1 MEAVPRMPMVS
12 FELKTSP
19 EQTNFGTLKQYIAE
33 YYQEDPASYTKEC
46 YQLEQLRGNAVRP
59 TRDVEGTA
67 TIRRYYC
74 QLHSIQNRF
83 LLGGLSE
90 SQQMLTFHWKDLY
103 SGATLS
109 KTNLKYEMAVVLH
122 NFAALHTQLGAAESR
137 SDPESMKKA
146 CTHFQC
152 AAWAFGYVKDNYALL
167 LQGDLS
173 TELLIYMQALCL
185 AQAQE
190 CIMEKSLCDNRKS
203 GIIAKVTAQ
212 IISYYNS
219 ALAALLTQSGDD
231 GRIQDLVGSKQF
243 KEWRRYVRFKISYLS
258 CILLLYQG
266 QQSEEQQKMGERVA
280 LYQASFDKLEEA
292 RKESKGLAH
301 IEQVN
306 DALQFTM
313 DVVEAKRKS
322 AKNENEFIYHEEVPE
337 LSAISAVQGAN
348 LVNGIAFN
356 VTDSEA
362 MGEDIFHR
370 LVPMKAHESSS
381 LYSEEKASLLRTIGT
396 KVEDKDTELETFMS
410 SLNLDAI
417 GQNPTATN
425 DTRLPQGLVD
435 RCAELQAKPNAIPD
449 LVQSMSTLA
458 DTCSDVELTLKEI
471 KNLLRQDEKQEE
483 HYQAKIGQRSNGGAH
498 IVELGRELAKY
509 QEAHNKAGESND
521 TLRKAM
527 GLHVHNLKIL
537 SQPLPDIKAQIPVS
551 NEQFDEPTFKELHAI
566 LSKVNEMKGQRSK
579 LYQELRHNITED
591 DITSQLIALES
602 GSNQKAKMDE
612 LFRKEL
618 SKHDQLVGVLE
629 QNMKA
634 QANILK
640 ALTDVYARC
649 APALKSFTDAKSRR
663 DQFFS
668 SLQASFDVYEDLLS
682 KSAKGLEFYRKLQSN
697 VQKLYSRVKA
707 ACDVQEEE
715 RNQKLKSSNMSKRAS
730 ESPSINTLGM
740 DVSGNPTASFASGT
754 GGSSTGRGS
763 GGPKLKDYLKAGTI
777 SLGSIKAAGVD
788 KGMTNHLPSVRPTP
802 VGSESTAPMGGGGG
816 SGVGQTGGYYQDS
829 YGSYSNYHQQQ
840 QHQLQYGG
848 TNLTNVAPG
857 YDYSQYTPQTP
868 QQTQQHQPQSQPQP
882 TSTGYT
888 NPMYQT
894 NNNNTNNSYYY
905 NQSPQQQPQQQIQ
918 QHNPTNNIGG
928 YDYGQYGQTA
938 APTQQA
944 SPAPST
950 ASSSTDAGQTQ
961 AAWSQLNQQF
971 GIMNLQQN
979 TGEYYMPASASSSI
993 GNYTV
998 ASVSDSSIQSYPS
1011 VQGQIPGYQAATG
1024 SQQQQQQYPV
1034 SSVTGTYS
1042 QYPASSSESMG
1053 SVSSVQDMSAYG
1065 NYPQT
1070 QPQHQQQPSQQQQQ
1084 PPPTQQQQQQ
1094 APPTQ
1099 HYQQGPYQT
1108 EQTASYGSHPGYS
1121 YNSSTG
1127 AYDYASGFQYDSSGA
1142 GAVSYQ
1148 NQYVANPQVGNT
1160 SQSTYSASNQTSTSV
1175 DSTASQQYQLS
1186 TGSYQP
1192 AGAGYPSVSG
1202 TTPTAVSYAQEQ
1214 QPNTSYYANHAGAPV
1229 NTSTP
1234 GYYHQSSTYSTIQ
1247 SNQYLHQS
1255 QGEQTI
1261 QPQATPNGNSDQAAH
1276 VAHYSHHTNS
1286 YVDSTGSQQQQPQYS
1301 HQTPATA
1308 STTTTASSQQH
1319 QSVVSPQVHV
1329 PQATTVPQSKNVDL
1343 LSGIDFSPAIVPPIS
1358 VPILQP
1364 QPSTSSIAGS
1374 LVDGTETNHSV
1385 ILTPTKANSESLV
1398 EKAKEQ
1404 VMSATPSAATIGDRK
1419 PSLDNLS
1426 LCSDM
1431 SSSFDWESASVCG
1444 ATATVSG
1451 MVTNTLPSNSSLDN
1465 VFLRPAKPDPFD
1477 DAATV
1482 KWFHK
1487 EVERL
1492 EKFVETINI
1501 KTLNGT
1507 TPLDSKWKELQ
1518 DLLVKEESKRQVNV
1532 ARLFPEKNR
1541 SIDCVPYDHARVQLS
1556 TDTDNYINAV
1566 YVKFKKDQKLDL
1578 GFGCPHFILAQT
1590 PLPNTVNDFWN
1601 MAWSQKSNV
1610 IICLH
1615 TANELLDPFWPTETG
1630 KELSYGDVSVMLE
1643 KQFDLTHCT
1652 ERTLRISM
1660 LGSDY
1665 SQSVA
1670 LLQPKLWPKNSP
1682 EQVLGVAQNLIDAY
1696 RQYNH
1701 EQKQQQ
1707 LRPLVLNCLNGTD
1720 RSSLITV
1727 AITTILATQ
1736 TRKPLLINV
1745 IDIWYRI
1752 CCQRKGALRDPN
1764 YIQLSYQIVL
1774 NNGHSILNKRGILT
1788 SYQMKSAQ
1796 AASNAVQE
1804 EANNDPFKD
1813 LDPLWKL
1820 K

>member
-19 EQTNFGTLKQYIAE
+19 EQTNFSVLKQYIAE
-33 YYQEDPASYTKEC
+33 YYQEDPASYSKEC

-83 LLGGLSE
+83 LLGTVSE
-90 SQQMLTFHWKDLY
+90 GQQMLSFHWKDLY
-103 SGATLS
+103 SGCVLMRW
-109 KTNLKYEMAVVLH
+109 NIKYEMAVVLH
-122 NFAALHTQLGAAESR
+122 NFAGLHTQLGAAESR

-152 AAWAFGYVKDNYALL
+152 AAWAYGYVKDNYALL

-173 TELLIYMQALCL
+173 TELLIFMETLCL

-212 IISYYNS
+212 IVSYYNS
-219 ALAALLTQSGDD
+219 ALAALLTQNGDD
-231 GRIQDLVGSKQF
+231 GRIQDIVGSKQF

-292 RKESKGLAH
+292 RKESKGLAQ

-306 DALQFTM
+306 EALQFTM

-322 AKNENEFIYHEEVPE
+322 AKNENEFIYHEEVPD
-337 LSAISAVQGAN
+337 LSAITAVQGAN

-356 VTDSEA
+356 VIDPDA

-381 LYSEEKASLLRTIGT
+381 MYSEEKANLLRTIGS
-396 KVEDKDTELETFMS
+396 KLDDKEAELQTFID

-417 GQNPTATN
+417 EAPKAV
-425 DTRLPQGLVD
+425 DDKRLPQGLVD
-435 RCAELQAKPNAIPD
+435 RCAELQAKPNAISD

-471 KNLLRQDEKQEE
+471 KNLLRQDEIREE
-483 HYQAKIGQRSNGGAH
+483 QYQAKIGQRSNGGAH
-498 IVELGRELAKY
+498 MVELGRELAKY

-537 SQPLPDIKAQIPVS
+537 SQPLPDIKAQIPVCS
-551 NEQFDEPTFKELHAI
+551 EKIDDGVFQELNTI
-566 LSKVNEMKGQRSK
+566 VQKVKEMKMQRIK
-579 LYQELRHNITED
+579 LYQDLRHNVTED
-591 DITSQLIALES
+591 DITSQLIALEGN
-602 GSNQKAKMDE
+602 GSEQKQKMDD

-618 SKHDQLVGVLE
+618 SKHDQLVGLLE

-634 QANILK
+634 QGNILK
-640 ALTDVYARC
+640 ALTEVYAKC
-649 APALKSFTDAKSRR
+649 APTLKSLSDVKTKR

-668 SLQASFDVYEDLLS
+668 SLSASFDVYEDLLS

-697 VQKLYSRVKA
+697 IQKLYSRVKA

-715 RNQKLKSSNMSKRAS
+715 RNQKLKSSNVLKRS
-730 ESPSINTLGM
+730 SIDT
-740 DVSGNPTASFASGT
+740 TAVGT
-754 GGSSTGRGS
+754 ITNAGGGVTATGSSGGS

-777 SLGSIKAAGVD
+777 TLGSIKAAGVD
-788 KGMTNHLPSVRPTP
+788 KNPANHLPSVRPAP
-802 VGSESTAPMGGGGG
+802 VGSESTAPIVGG
-816 SGVGQTGGYYQDS
+816 SGGVGMGANGAYYQDS
-829 YGSYSNYHQQQ
+829 YTNYHQQYHHHQ
-840 QHQLQYGG
+840 QQQQQQQQQMQYGG
-848 TNLTNVAPG
+848 GSNMNA
-857 YDYSQYTPQTP
+857 
-868 QQTQQHQPQSQPQP
+868 
-882 TSTGYT
+882 TSTGYDYNQYST
-888 NPMYQT
+888 TPQQSQSQPAVSPAPSAATGYVNPMYQNTGAT
-894 NNNNTNNSYYY
+894 NYYY
-905 NQSPQQQPQQQIQ
+905 NQNQIPAS
-918 QHNPTNNIGG
+918 NPAATG
-928 YDYGQYGQTA
+928 YDYGQQYGQ
-938 APTQQA
+938 QQIPPQQP

-950 ASSSTDAGQTQ
+950 SSSSTDVSQQQ
-961 AAWSQLNQQF
+961 ASWTQLNQQF
-971 GIMNLQQN
+971 STMNLQQPVADVN
-979 TGEYYMPASASSSI
+979 YGNQQAGPSTNASYSQSSGYQNSA
-993 GNYTV
+993 GMVQQHQYPTV
-998 ASVSDSSIQSYPS
+998 SQTAHSYPS
-1011 VQGQIPGYQAATG
+1011 P
-1024 SQQQQQQYPV
+1024 YP
-1034 SSVTGTYS
+1034 T
-1042 QYPASSSESMG
+1042 SSSESMS
-1053 SVSSVQDMSAYG
+1053 SVSSTQDVAAYG
-1065 NYPQT
+1065 NYSQ
-1070 QPQHQQQPSQQQQQ
+1070 QYQQPGAQMQQGYSSSSQYY
-1084 PPPTQQQQQQ
+1084 QQ
-1094 APPTQ
+1094 A
-1099 HYQQGPYQT
+1099 PYQT

-1121 YNSSTG
+1121 YNPQTG
-1127 AYDYASGFQYDSSGA
+1127 AYDYTSGFQYDSSNSTG
-1142 GAVSYQ
+1142 GSFQ
-1148 NQYVANPQVGNT
+1148 NQYVMNPQLGGNAT
-1160 SQSTYSASNQTSTSV
+1160 TYTASGQTASPSV
-1175 DSTASQQYQLS
+1175 DSSASQPYQIS
-1186 TGSYQP
+1186 TGSAAASSYPQGQP
-1192 AGAGYPSVSG
+1192 A
-1202 TTPTAVSYAQEQ
+1202 
-1214 QPNTSYYANHAGAPV
+1214 NTSYYAPNASA
-1229 NTSTP
+1229 ST
-1234 GYYHQSSTYSTIQ
+1234 GYYHQTSTYSTVQ
-1247 SNQYLHQS
+1247 SNQYVAS
-1255 QGEQTI
+1255 QTTDPATVT
-1261 QPQATPNGNSDQAAH
+1261 PQNPLPTSTPSNNPNDPASI
-1276 VAHYSHHTNS
+1276 AHYSHHTNS
-1286 YVDSTGSQQQQPQYS
+1286 YVDSTGSQS
-1301 HQTPATA
+1301 A
-1308 STTTTASSQQH
+1308 TTTASASTTPQQ
-1319 QSVVSPQVHV
+1319 QSVVSPQ
-1329 PQATTVPQSKNVDL
+1329 TTTQSKNIDL
-1343 LSGIDFSPAIVPPIS
+1343 LSGIDFSPAVVPPIS

-1364 QPSTSSIAGS
+1364 QSSTVGSIVAGTVEGS
-1374 LVDGTETNHSV
+1374 EVGSV
-1385 ILTPTKANSESLV
+1385 ILTPTKATVVPPV
-1398 EKAKEQ
+1398 EKVTNVPEPVLNAP
-1404 VMSATPSAATIGDRK
+1404 VTPASVTIGERK

-1426 LCSDM
+1426 LCSDL

-1451 MVTNTLPSNSSLDN
+1451 AAANPADN
-1465 VFLRPAKPDPFD
+1465 VFLRPAKPDPFE
-1477 DAATV
+1477 DAATL

-1492 EKFVETINI
+1492 EKFVETSGV

-1518 DLLVKEESKRQVNV
+1518 DLLVKEESKRQVSV

-1566 YVKFKKDQKLDL
+1566 YIKFQKDTKLDL

-1601 MAWSQKSNV
+1601 MIWSQKSNV
-1610 IICLH
+1610 IVCLH
-1615 TANELLDPFWPTETG
+1615 TANELLDPFWPTELG
-1630 KELSYGDVSVMLE
+1630 QELSYGDVSVNLM
-1643 KQFDLTHCT
+1643 KHFDLTHCT

-1665 SQSVA
+1665 SLTVA
-1670 LLQPKLWPKNSP
+1670 LLQPKLWSKNSP
-1682 EQVLGVAQNLIDAY
+1682 EQILGVAQNLIDSY

-1701 EQKQQQ
+1701 EQKLPQ

-1720 RSSLITV
+1720 RSSLVTV
-1727 AITTILATQ
+1727 AIVTVLATQ

-1764 YIQLSYQIVL
+1764 LIQLSYQIVL
-1774 NNGHSILNKRGILT
+1774 NNGHGILNKRGILT

-1796 AASNAVQE
+1796 VASSTVKE

>member
-19 EQTNFGTLKQYIAE
+19 EQTNFSSLKQYIAE
-33 YYQEDPASYTKEC
+33 YYQEDPASYSKEC

-59 TRDVEGTA
+59 TRDVDGTA
-67 TIRRYYC
+67 TVRRYYC

-83 LLGGLSE
+83 LLGAVSE
-90 SQQMLTFHWKDLY
+90 GQQLLTFHWKDLY
-103 SGATLS
+103 SGATLT
-109 KTNLKYEMAVVLH
+109 KWNLKYEMAAVLH
-122 NFAALHTQLGAAESR
+122 NFAALHTQLGAAEGR
-137 SDPESMKKA
+137 ADPESMKKA

-152 AAWAFGYVKDNYALL
+152 AAWAYGYVKDNYPLL

-173 TELLIYMQALCL
+173 TELLIFMQALCL

-212 IISYYNS
+212 IVSYYNS

-231 GRIQDLVGSKQF
+231 GRVQDIVGSKQF

-292 RKESKGLAH
+292 RKESKGLAN

-313 DVVEAKRKS
+313 DVVEAKRKA
-322 AKNENEFIYHEEVPE
+322 AKNENEFIYHEEVPD
-337 LSAISAVQGAN
+337 LSAITAVQGAN

-356 VTDSEA
+356 VTDPEA

-381 LYSEEKASLLRTIGT
+381 MYSEEKATLLRTIGT
-396 KVEDKDTELETFMS
+396 KLDDKEVELQTFID

-417 GQNPTATN
+417 EAPRTA
-425 DTRLPQGLVD
+425 DDKRLPQGLVD
-435 RCAELQAKPNAIPD
+435 RCAELQAKPNAISD

-471 KNLLRQDEKQEE
+471 KNLLRQDEIREE
-483 HYQAKIGQRSNGGAH
+483 QYQAKIGQRSNGGAH
-498 IVELGRELAKY
+498 MVELGRELAKY

-537 SQPLPDIKAQIPVS
+537 SQPLPDIKAQIPVCT
-551 NEQFDEPTFKELHAI
+551 EQFDEAVFQELNTI
-566 LSKVNEMKGQRSK
+566 VQKVKEMKVQRIK
-579 LYQELRHNITED
+579 LYQELRQNITDD
-591 DITSQLIALES
+591 DITSQLIALEGG
-602 GSNQKAKMDE
+602 GSEQKQKMEE

-618 SKHDQLVGVLE
+618 GKHDQLVGFLE

-634 QANILK
+634 QGNILK
-640 ALTDVYARC
+640 ALTEVYAKC
-649 APALKSFTDAKSRR
+649 APALKSLSDVKTKR

-668 SLQASFDVYEDLLS
+668 SLSASFDVYEDLLS

-715 RNQKLKSSNMSKRAS
+715 RNQKLKSSNVLKRS
-730 ESPSINTLGM
+730 SI
-740 DVSGNPTASFASGT
+740 DSGAVGT
-754 GGSSTGRGS
+754 IGGGAGGISSTGSGGGS

-788 KGMTNHLPSVRPTP
+788 KKPATHLPSVRPAP
-802 VGSESTAPMGGGGG
+802 VGSESNAPVVGIAGGGNSNMSVAG
-816 SGVGQTGGYYQDS
+816 TGYE
-829 YGSYSNYHQQQ
+829 
-840 QHQLQYGG
+840 
-848 TNLTNVAPG
+848 
-857 YDYSQYTPQTP
+857 YSQYATLN
-868 QQTQQHQPQSQPQP
+868 QSQPQP
-882 TSTGYT
+882 SATGSTVATGYV
-888 NPMYQT
+888 NPMYQNQTST
-894 NNNNTNNSYYY
+894 NYYY
-905 NQSPQQQPQQQIQ
+905 NNNQAQVPQSS
-918 QHNPTNNIGG
+918 NTTG
-928 YDYGQYGQTA
+928 YDYGQYGQ
-938 APTQQA
+938 QQMPPPA
-944 SPAPST
+944 QQPSPAPS
-950 ASSSTDAGQTQ
+950 ASSASSDVAQQQ
-961 AAWSQLNQQF
+961 ASWGQLNQQF
-971 GIMNLQQN
+971 SAMNLQQPTADGSYAN
-979 TGEYYMPASASSSI
+979 QTAGTSS
-993 GNYTV
+993 N
-998 ASVSDSSIQSYPS
+998 
-1011 VQGQIPGYQAATG
+1011 PGYSQVAAYQSSVG
-1024 SQQQQQQYPV
+1024 VNQQQQQQQQQQQYPTV
-1034 SSVTGTYS
+1034 S
-1042 QYPASSSESMG
+1042 QPNAYPTPYPTSSNESMT
-1053 SVSSVQDMSAYG
+1053 SVSSSQDAAVTAAYG
-1065 NYPQT
+1065 NYGQT
-1070 QPQHQQQPSQQQQQ
+1070 VP
-1084 PPPTQQQQQQ
+1084 QQQ
-1094 APPTQ
+1094 A
-1099 HYQQGPYQT
+1099 YQQPAPQQTYGAGSSTTPYYQQAPYQT

-1121 YNSSTG
+1121 YNPQTG
-1127 AYDYASGFQYDSSGA
+1127 AYDYTSGFQCDSNNATA
-1142 GAVSYQ
+1142 GSYA
-1148 NQYVANPQVGNT
+1148 NQYVSNPQLGSSSMAT
-1160 SQSTYSASNQTSTSV
+1160 TYSASGQTAAPASV
-1175 DSTASQQYQLS
+1175 DSSASQPYQLS
-1186 TGSYQP
+1186 TGGTPAPSAYPQGQP
-1192 AGAGYPSVSG
+1192 ANATS
-1202 TTPTAVSYAQEQ
+1202 
-1214 QPNTSYYANHAGAPV
+1214 SYYNTTSGAA
-1229 NTSTP
+1229 TSA
-1234 GYYHQSSTYSTIQ
+1234 GYYHQTSTYSTVQ
-1247 SNQYLHQS
+1247 SNQYLASQPDPVTVVQQS
-1255 QGEQTI
+1255 
-1261 QPQATPNGNSDQAAH
+1261 PLPPAAHSTPNDPTAN

-1286 YVDSTGSQQQQPQYS
+1286 YVDSTGSQN
-1301 HQTPATA
+1301 T
-1308 STTTTASSQQH
+1308 TTTTASSSSSSTTQQ
-1319 QSVVSPQVHV
+1319 QSVVSPQ
-1329 PQATTVPQSKNVDL
+1329 TTQSKNIDL
-1343 LSGIDFSPAIVPPIS
+1343 LSGIDFSPALVPPIAA
-1358 VPILQP
+1358 PILQP
-1364 QPSTSSIAGS
+1364 QPTAGS
-1374 LVDGTETNHSV
+1374 IVGSTAVDGSEAAASV
-1385 ILTPTKANSESLV
+1385 ILTPTKATVVEKLVV
-1398 EKAKEQ
+1398 EKAVVPDPTQ
-1404 VMSATPSAATIGDRK
+1404 TVPTAVPTACPSVIGERK

-1426 LCSDM
+1426 LCSDL

-1444 ATATVSG
+1444 ATASVSG
-1451 MVTNTLPSNSSLDN
+1451 AAANPADN
-1465 VFLRPAKPDPFD
+1465 VFLRPTKPDPFED
-1477 DAATV
+1477 GATL

-1492 EKFVETINI
+1492 EKFVETSGV

-1518 DLLVKEESKRQVNV
+1518 DLLVKEEAKRQVSV

-1566 YVKFKKDQKLDL
+1566 YVKDL
-1578 GFGCPHFILAQT
+1578 GFGCPHFILAQA

-1601 MAWSQKSNV
+1601 MIWSQKSNV
-1610 IICLH
+1610 IVCLH
-1615 TANELLDPFWPTETG
+1615 TANELLDPFWPTEVG
-1630 KELSYGDVSVMLE
+1630 KELSYGDVSVTLM

-1665 SQSVA
+1665 SLTVA

-1682 EQVLGVAQNLIDAY
+1682 EQILGVAQNLIDSY
-1696 RQYNH
+1696 RQYNQ
-1701 EQKQQQ
+1701 EQKLPPQ

-1720 RSSLITV
+1720 RSSLVTV
-1727 AITTILATQ
+1727 AIVTILATQ

-1764 YIQLSYQIVL
+1764 LIQLSYQIVL
-1774 NNGHSILNKRGILT
+1774 NNGHGILNKRGILT

-1796 AASNAVQE
+1796 VASSTVKE

>member
-19 EQTNFGTLKQYIAE
+19 EQTNFSALKQYIAE
-33 YYQEDPASYTKEC
+33 YYQEDPASYSKEC

-59 TRDVEGTA
+59 TRDVDGTA

-83 LLGGLSE
+83 LLGAVGD

-103 SGATLS
+103 SGAMLTNW
-109 KTNLKYEMAVVLH
+109 NLKYEMAAVLH

-152 AAWAFGYVKDNYALL
+152 AAWAYGYVKDNYALL

-173 TELLIYMQALCL
+173 TELLIFMQALCL

-212 IISYYNS
+212 IVSYYNS
-219 ALAALLTQSGDD
+219 ALAALLTQNGDD
-231 GRIQDLVGSKQF
+231 GRIQDIVGSKQF

-292 RKESKGLAH
+292 RKESKGLAN

-322 AKNENEFIYHEEVPE
+322 AKNENEFIYHEEVPD
-337 LSAISAVQGAN
+337 LSAITAVQGAN
-348 LVNGIAFN
+348 LVYGIAFN
-356 VTDSEA
+356 VTDPEA

-381 LYSEEKASLLRTIGT
+381 MYSEEKANLLRTIGS
-396 KVEDKDTELETFMS
+396 KLDDKEAELQTFID

-417 GQNPTATN
+417 EAPRTA
-425 DTRLPQGLVD
+425 DDKRLPQGLVD
-435 RCAELQAKPNAIPD
+435 RCAELQAKPNAITD

-471 KNLLRQDEKQEE
+471 KNLLRQDEIREE
-483 HYQAKIGQRSNGGAH
+483 QYQAKIGQRSNGGAH
-498 IVELGRELAKY
+498 MVELGRELAKY

-537 SQPLPDIKAQIPVS
+537 SQPLPDIKAQIPVC
-551 NEQFDEPTFKELHAI
+551 NEQFDEAVFQELNTI
-566 LSKVNEMKGQRSK
+566 VQKVKEMKVQRIK
-579 LYQELRHNITED
+579 LYQDLRQNITDD
-591 DITSQLIALES
+591 DITSQLIALEGGGS
-602 GSNQKAKMDE
+602 GEQKQKMEE

-618 SKHDQLVGVLE
+618 SKHDQLVGLLE

-634 QANILK
+634 QGNILK
-640 ALTDVYARC
+640 ALTEVYAKC
-649 APALKSFTDAKSRR
+649 APALKSLSDVKTKR

-668 SLQASFDVYEDLLS
+668 SLSASFDVYEDLLS

-715 RNQKLKSSNMSKRAS
+715 RNQKLKSSNVLKRAS
-730 ESPSINTLGM
+730 V
-740 DVSGNPTASFASGT
+740 DSGSAAGAISASGGAAT
-754 GGSSTGRGS
+754 GSSTGSG

-777 SLGSIKAAGVD
+777 SLGSIKAGGLD
-788 KGMTNHLPSVRPTP
+788 KNATNQLPSVRPAP
-802 VGSESTAPMGGGGG
+802 VGSESTAPIVGGGGG
-816 SGVGQTGGYYQDS
+816 GATGVGTGGYYQDS
-829 YGSYSNYHQQQ
+829 YTNYHQQYQ
-840 QHQLQYGG
+840 QQQQMQYGVSSNMAVG
-848 TNLTNVAPG
+848 GSG
-857 YDYSQYTPQTP
+857 YDYSQYSSS
-868 QQTQQHQPQSQPQP
+868 TQQQSQSQQP
-882 TSTGYT
+882 VAVSTATTGYV
-888 NPMYQT
+888 NPMYQNQT
-894 NNNNTNNSYYY
+894 SMNYYY
-905 NQSPQQQPQQQIQ
+905 NNQAQM
-918 QHNPTNNIGG
+918 PTSNTTA
-928 YDYGQYGQTA
+928 YDYGQYGQ
-938 APTQQA
+938 QQQP
-944 SPAPST
+944 SPAPSV
-950 ASSSTDAGQTQ
+950 SSSSIDVTQ
-961 AAWSQLNQQF
+961 QQASWSQLNQQF
-971 GIMNLQQN
+971 STMNLQQ
-979 TGEYYMPASASSSI
+979 PSAD
-993 GNYTV
+993 GNYGGLAAGT
-998 ASVSDSSIQSYPS
+998 SSNSGYTQVSAY
-1011 VQGQIPGYQAATG
+1011 QGAGG
-1024 SQQQQQQYPV
+1024 VNQQQPQQYQQQYPAV
-1034 SSVTGTYS
+1034 SQQLTYPS
-1042 QYPASSSESMG
+1042 PYPTSSSESMT
-1053 SVSSVQDMSAYG
+1053 SVSSSQDIPAYG
-1065 NYPQT
+1065 NYAQQT
-1070 QPQHQQQPSQQQQQ
+1070 PTPQQQQYQQ
-1084 PPPTQQQQQQ
+1084 PAYSSSNNAQYYQQ
-1094 APPTQ
+1094 A
-1099 HYQQGPYQT
+1099 PYQT

-1121 YNSSTG
+1121 YNPQTG
-1127 AYDYASGFQYDSSGA
+1127 AYDYTSGFQYDSTNATVG
-1142 GAVSYQ
+1142 SYQ
-1148 NQYVANPQVGNT
+1148 NQYVANPQIG
-1160 SQSTYSASNQTSTSV
+1160 STAATYTASHTAQTSV
-1175 DSTASQQYQLS
+1175 DSSASQPYQLS
-1186 TGSYQP
+1186 TGTAAAAPTYQQGQP
-1192 AGAGYPSVSG
+1192 A
-1202 TTPTAVSYAQEQ
+1202 
-1214 QPNTSYYANHAGAPV
+1214 NTSYYTPSA
-1229 NTSTP
+1229 STATT
-1234 GYYHQSSTYSTIQ
+1234 GYYHQTSTYSTVQ
-1247 SNQYLHQS
+1247 SNQYLPS
-1255 QGEQTI
+1255 Q
-1261 QPQATPNGNSDQAAH
+1261 PDATTATAVPPTTLPIATSTAS

-1286 YVDSTGSQQQQPQYS
+1286 YVDSTGSQ
-1301 HQTPATA
+1301 
-1308 STTTTASSQQH
+1308 STTTTASASTTQQ
-1319 QSVVSPQVHV
+1319 QSVVTPQ
-1329 PQATTVPQSKNVDL
+1329 TTQSKNIDL
-1343 LSGIDFSPAIVPPIS
+1343 LSGIDFSPALVPPIAA
-1358 VPILQP
+1358 PILQP
-1364 QPSTSSIAGS
+1364 SSVVGS
-1374 LVDGTETNHSV
+1374 IVGSSAMDGSDVASV
-1385 ILTPTKANSESLV
+1385 ILTPTKATVELPVAIEKPAVSEPVQSV
-1398 EKAKEQ
+1398 PTA
-1404 VMSATPSAATIGDRK
+1404 VSNMGTTTIGERK

-1426 LCSDM
+1426 LCSDL

-1444 ATATVSG
+1444 ATASVSG
-1451 MVTNTLPSNSSLDN
+1451 AAANPADN
-1465 VFLRPAKPDPFD
+1465 VFLRPVKPDPFED
-1477 DAATV
+1477 GATL

-1492 EKFVETINI
+1492 EKFVETSGV

-1518 DLLVKEESKRQVNV
+1518 DLLVKEESKRQVSV

-1566 YVKFKKDQKLDL
+1566 YVKDL

-1590 PLPNTVNDFWN
+1590 PLANTVNDFWN
-1601 MAWSQKSNV
+1601 MIWSQKSNV
-1610 IICLH
+1610 IVCLH

-1630 KELSYGDVSVMLE
+1630 KELSCGDVSVTLM

-1665 SQSVA
+1665 SLTVA
-1670 LLQPKLWPKNSP
+1670 LLQPKLWSKNSP
-1682 EQVLGVAQNLIDAY
+1682 EQILGVAQNLINSY
-1696 RQYNH
+1696 RQYNQ
-1701 EQKQQQ
+1701 EQKLPQ
-1707 LRPLVLNCLNGTD
+1707 LSPLVLNCLNGTD
-1720 RSSLITV
+1720 RSSLVTM
-1727 AITTILATQ
+1727 AIVTILATQ

-1764 YIQLSYQIVL
+1764 LIQLSYQIVL
-1774 NNGHSILNKRGILT
+1774 NNGHGILNKRGILT

-1796 AASNAVQE
+1796 VASSAVKE

>member
-19 EQTNFGTLKQYIAE
+19 EPTNFSALKQYIAE
-33 YYQEDPASYTKEC
+33 YYQEDPASYSKEC

-59 TRDVEGTA
+59 TRDVDGTA

-83 LLGGLSE
+83 LLGTVSE
-90 SQQMLTFHWKDLY
+90 GQQMLTFHWKDLY
-103 SGATLS
+103 AGCVLT
-109 KTNLKYEMAVVLH
+109 KWNIKYEMAVVLH

-152 AAWAFGYVKDNYALL
+152 AAWAYGYVKDNYALL

-173 TELLIYMQALCL
+173 TELLIFMQALCL

-212 IISYYNS
+212 IVSYYNS
-219 ALAALLTQSGDD
+219 ALAALLTQNGDD
-231 GRIQDLVGSKQF
+231 GRIQDIVGSKQF

-292 RKESKGLAH
+292 RKESKGLPQ

-322 AKNENEFIYHEEVPE
+322 AKNENEFIYHEEVPD

-356 VTDSEA
+356 VLDPDA

-381 LYSEEKASLLRTIGT
+381 MYSEEKANLLRTIGS
-396 KVEDKDTELETFMS
+396 KLDDKEAELQTFID

-417 GQNPTATN
+417 EAPTKAV
-425 DTRLPQGLVD
+425 DDKRLPQGLVD
-435 RCAELQAKPNAIPD
+435 RCAELQAKPNAITD

-471 KNLLRQDEKQEE
+471 KNLLRQDEIREE
-483 HYQAKIGQRSNGGAH
+483 QYQAKIGQRSNGGAH
-498 IVELGRELAKY
+498 MVELGRELAKY

-537 SQPLPDIKAQIPVS
+537 SQPLPDIKAQIPVCTDKIDDAVF
-551 NEQFDEPTFKELHAI
+551 QELNTI
-566 LSKVNEMKGQRSK
+566 VQKVKEMKVQRIK
-579 LYQELRHNITED
+579 LYQDLRHNVTED
-591 DITSQLIALES
+591 DITSQLIALEGS
-602 GSNQKAKMDE
+602 GSEQKQKMEE

-618 SKHDQLVGVLE
+618 SKHDQLVGLLE

-634 QANILK
+634 QSNILK
-640 ALTDVYARC
+640 ALTEVYAKC
-649 APALKSFTDAKSRR
+649 APTLKSLSDVKTKR

-668 SLQASFDVYEDLLS
+668 SLSASFDVYEDLLS

-715 RNQKLKSSNMSKRAS
+715 RNQKLKSSNVLKRSSIDNSAAS
-730 ESPSINTLGM
+730 VGAIAG
-740 DVSGNPTASFASGT
+740 VGGVGAAGT
-754 GGSSTGRGS
+754 GSSGGS

-777 SLGSIKAAGVD
+777 TLGSIKAAGVD
-788 KGMTNHLPSVRPTP
+788 KNSVNHLPSVRPAP
-802 VGSESTAPMGGGGG
+802 VGSESTAPLAGSGGGMSVGG
-816 SGVGQTGGYYQDS
+816 TGGYYQDS
-829 YGSYSNYHQQQ
+829 YANYHQQYQHHQ
-840 QHQLQYGG
+840 QHQQQQQQQQMQYGG
-848 TNLTNVAPG
+848 GSNMTTAGTG
-857 YDYSQYTPQTP
+857 YDYSQYATS
-868 QQTQQHQPQSQPQP
+868 QQSQQQSQPQQSAATPAP
-882 TSTGYT
+882 TVTTGYV
-888 NPMYQT
+888 NPMYQNAGPTT
-894 NNNNTNNSYYY
+894 NYYY
-905 NQSPQQQPQQQIQ
+905 NQSQMPVSNATGYDYAQYGQAQVPQQQP
-918 QHNPTNNIGG
+918 
-928 YDYGQYGQTA
+928 
-938 APTQQA
+938 

-950 ASSSTDAGQTQ
+950 SSSSTDVSQQQ
-961 AAWSQLNQQF
+961 ASWTQLNQQF
-971 GIMNLQQN
+971 TSMNLQQ
-979 TGEYYMPASASSSI
+979 PVPD
-993 GNYTV
+993 GNY
-998 ASVSDSSIQSYPS
+998 
-1011 VQGQIPGYQAATG
+1011 G
-1024 SQQQQQQYPV
+1024 SQVAGSSNNASYTQGSSYQNTAGVNQQQQYPAV
-1034 SSVTGTYS
+1034 SQSHS
-1042 QYPASSSESMG
+1042 YPTPYPTSSSESMS
-1053 SVSSVQDMSAYG
+1053 SVSSTQDFSAYA
-1065 NYPQT
+1065 NYGQT
-1070 QPQHQQQPSQQQQQ
+1070 STSQQQYQQ
-1084 PPPTQQQQQQ
+1084 PGTQMQQTYSSPSQFYQQ
-1094 APPTQ
+1094 A
-1099 HYQQGPYQT
+1099 PYQT

-1121 YNSSTG
+1121 YNPQTG
-1127 AYDYASGFQYDSSGA
+1127 AYDYTSGFQYDSSNA
-1142 GAVSYQ
+1142 TVASYQ
-1148 NQYVANPQVGNT
+1148 NQYVMNPQLGGNA
-1160 SQSTYSASNQTSTSV
+1160 TYTASGQTAPASVDSSASQAYQVSTGSTGTPAYPQGQPTSTSYY
-1175 DSTASQQYQLS
+1175 TPNASVPQ
-1186 TGSYQP
+1186 
-1192 AGAGYPSVSG
+1192 A
-1202 TTPTAVSYAQEQ
+1202 
-1214 QPNTSYYANHAGAPV
+1214 
-1229 NTSTP
+1229 
-1234 GYYHQSSTYSTIQ
+1234 GYYHQTSTYSTIQ
-1247 SNQYLHQS
+1247 SNQYAS
-1255 QGEQTI
+1255 D
-1261 QPQATPNGNSDQAAH
+1261 ATVTQQNTLPPASNMHDAAS

-1286 YVDSTGSQQQQPQYS
+1286 YVDSTGSQ
-1301 HQTPATA
+1301 
-1308 STTTTASSQQH
+1308 STTTTASATTTS
-1319 QSVVSPQVHV
+1319 SPQQQSIVT
-1329 PQATTVPQSKNVDL
+1329 PQTATQSKNIDL

-1364 QPSTSSIAGS
+1364 QPSTVGSIAGS
-1374 LVDGTETNHSV
+1374 TVNGSEVGSV
-1385 ILTPTKANSESLV
+1385 ILTPTKANVDLPV
-1398 EKAKEQ
+1398 EKVTTVPEPPP
-1404 VMSATPSAATIGDRK
+1404 SANVPTTPSATAIGERK

-1426 LCSDM
+1426 LCSDL

-1444 ATATVSG
+1444 ATASVSG
-1451 MVTNTLPSNSSLDN
+1451 AAANPADN
-1465 VFLRPAKPDPFD
+1465 VFLRPAKPDPFE
-1477 DAATV
+1477 DAATL

-1492 EKFVETINI
+1492 EKFVETSGV

-1518 DLLVKEESKRQVNV
+1518 DLLVKEESKRQVSV

-1566 YVKFKKDQKLDL
+1566 YVKDL

-1601 MAWSQKSNV
+1601 MVWSQKSNV
-1610 IICLH
+1610 VVCLH
-1615 TANELLDPFWPTETG
+1615 TANELLDPFWPTELG
-1630 KELSYGDVSVMLE
+1630 KELSYGDVSVNLM

-1665 SQSVA
+1665 SLTVA

-1682 EQVLGVAQNLIDAY
+1682 EQILGVAQYLIDSY
-1696 RQYNH
+1696 RQYNQ
-1701 EQKQQQ
+1701 EQKLPQ

-1720 RSSLITV
+1720 RSSLVTV
-1727 AITTILATQ
+1727 AIVTILATQ

-1764 YIQLSYQIVL
+1764 LIQLSYQIVL
-1774 NNGHSILNKRGILT
+1774 NNGHGILNKRGILT

-1796 AASNAVQE
+1796 VASSTVKE

>member
-12 FELKTSP
+12 FVLKTSP
-19 EQTNFGTLKQYIAE
+19 EQTNFSALKQYIAE
-33 YYQEDPASYTKEC
+33 YYQEDPASYSKEC

-59 TRDVEGTA
+59 TRDVDGTA

-83 LLGGLSE
+83 LLGSVSE
-90 SQQMLTFHWKDLY
+90 GQQMLSFHWKDLY
-103 SGATLS
+103 SGSVLMRW
-109 KTNLKYEMAVVLH
+109 NIKYEMAVVLH

-152 AAWAFGYVKDNYALL
+152 AAWAYGYVKDNYALL
-167 LQGDLS
+167 LEGDLS
-173 TELLIYMQALCL
+173 TELLIFMQALCL

-212 IISYYNS
+212 IVSYYNS
-219 ALAALLTQSGDD
+219 ALAALLTQNGDD
-231 GRIQDLVGSKQF
+231 GRIQDIVGSKQF

-292 RKESKGLAH
+292 RKESKGLAQ

-306 DALQFTM
+306 EALQFTM

-322 AKNENEFIYHEEVPE
+322 AKNENEFIYHEEVPD
-337 LSAISAVQGAN
+337 LSAITAVQGAN

-356 VTDSEA
+356 VIDPDA

-381 LYSEEKASLLRTIGT
+381 MYSEEKANLLRTIGS
-396 KVEDKDTELETFMS
+396 KLDGKEAELQTFID

-417 GQNPTATN
+417 EAPKAV
-425 DTRLPQGLVD
+425 DDKRLPQGLVD
-435 RCAELQAKPNAIPD
+435 RCAELQAKPNAISD

-471 KNLLRQDEKQEE
+471 KNLLRQDEIREE
-483 HYQAKIGQRSNGGAH
+483 QYQAKIGQRSNGGAH
-498 IVELGRELAKY
+498 MVELGRELAKY
-509 QEAHNKAGESND
+509 QEAHNRAGESND

-537 SQPLPDIKAQIPVS
+537 SQPLPDIKAQIPVCT
-551 NEQFDEPTFKELHAI
+551 EKIDDGVFQELNTI
-566 LSKVNEMKGQRSK
+566 VQKVKEMKMQRIK
-579 LYQELRHNITED
+579 LYQDLRHNVTED
-591 DITSQLIALES
+591 DITSQLIALEGS
-602 GSNQKAKMDE
+602 GSEQKPKMDE

-618 SKHDQLVGVLE
+618 SKHDQLVGLLE

-634 QANILK
+634 QGNILK
-640 ALTDVYARC
+640 ALTEVYAKC
-649 APALKSFTDAKSRR
+649 APTLKSLSDVKTKR

-668 SLQASFDVYEDLLS
+668 SLSASFDVYEDLLS

-715 RNQKLKSSNMSKRAS
+715 RNQKLKSSNVLKRS
-730 ESPSINTLGM
+730 SIDSSSSAAVVGTI
-740 DVSGNPTASFASGT
+740 ASGGVGAT
-754 GGSSTGRGS
+754 STGSSGGS

-777 SLGSIKAAGVD
+777 TLGSIKAAGVD
-788 KGMTNHLPSVRPTP
+788 KNPTNHLPSVRPAP
-802 VGSESTAPMGGGGG
+802 VGSESTAPNVGGGGG
-816 SGVGQTGGYYQDS
+816 VSMGATSGYYQDS
-829 YGSYSNYHQQQ
+829 YANYHQQYHQQ
-840 QHQLQYGG
+840 QHQQQQQMQYGVG
-848 TNLTNVAPG
+848 TNMNAVGTG
-857 YDYSQYTPQTP
+857 YDYNQYSTP
-868 QQTQQHQPQSQPQP
+868 QQQSQPAVSPAP
-882 TSTGYT
+882 TTATGYV
-888 NPMYQT
+888 NPMYQ
-894 NNNNTNNSYYY
+894 NTGASNYYY
-905 NQSPQQQPQQQIQ
+905 NQSQ
-918 QHNPTNNIGG
+918 NPVSNPAPIG
-928 YDYGQYGQTA
+928 YDYGQYGQ
-938 APTQQA
+938 QQVPQQQP

-950 ASSSTDAGQTQ
+950 SSSSTDVSQQQ
-961 AAWSQLNQQF
+961 ASWTQLNQQF
-971 GIMNLQQN
+971 SAMNLQQP
-979 TGEYYMPASASSSI
+979 TAD
-993 GNYTV
+993 GNYGNPQAGPSSN
-998 ASVSDSSIQSYPS
+998 ASYSQNSGYQNTAAMNQHQYPAVSQTPSYPS
-1011 VQGQIPGYQAATG
+1011 P
-1024 SQQQQQQYPV
+1024 YP
-1034 SSVTGTYS
+1034 T
-1042 QYPASSSESMG
+1042 SSSESMS
-1053 SVSSVQDMSAYG
+1053 SVSSTQDVAAYG
-1065 NYPQT
+1065 NYSQT
-1070 QPQHQQQPSQQQQQ
+1070 TNAQQRYQQPGSQMQQGYSSSSQYY
-1084 PPPTQQQQQQ
+1084 QQ
-1094 APPTQ
+1094 A
-1099 HYQQGPYQT
+1099 PYQT
-1108 EQTASYGSHPGYS
+1108 EQTGSYGSHPGYS
-1121 YNSSTG
+1121 YNPQTG
-1127 AYDYASGFQYDSSGA
+1127 AYDYTSGFQYDSSNSTVG
-1142 GAVSYQ
+1142 SYQ
-1148 NQYVANPQVGNT
+1148 NQYVVNPQLGGN
-1160 SQSTYSASNQTSTSV
+1160 SATYTASGQTAPASVDASASQP
-1175 DSTASQQYQLS
+1175 YQIS
-1186 TGSYQP
+1186 TGSAATPSYPQGQP
-1192 AGAGYPSVSG
+1192 A
-1202 TTPTAVSYAQEQ
+1202 
-1214 QPNTSYYANHAGAPV
+1214 NTSYYAPNA
-1229 NTSTP
+1229 STTT
-1234 GYYHQSSTYSTIQ
+1234 GYYHQTSTYSTIQ
-1247 SNQYLHQS
+1247 SNQYLS
-1255 QGEQTI
+1255 
-1261 QPQATPNGNSDQAAH
+1261 PQATDATTLPQQNPLPNNTTGNNPHDPASI
-1276 VAHYSHHTNS
+1276 AHYSHHTNS
-1286 YVDSTGSQQQQPQYS
+1286 YVDSTGSQS
-1301 HQTPATA
+1301 A
-1308 STTTTASSQQH
+1308 TTTASASTPQQQ
-1319 QSVVSPQVHV
+1319 QSVVTPQ
-1329 PQATTVPQSKNVDL
+1329 TSTQSKNIDL

-1364 QPSTSSIAGS
+1364 QSSTVGSIANS
-1374 LVDGTETNHSV
+1374 TVDGSEVASV
-1385 ILTPTKANSESLV
+1385 ILTPTKATV
-1398 EKAKEQ
+1398 EPPAAKVTPVPEP
-1404 VMSATPSAATIGDRK
+1404 VPNAPATPSSASIGERK

-1426 LCSDM
+1426 LCSDL

-1451 MVTNTLPSNSSLDN
+1451 AAANPADN
-1465 VFLRPAKPDPFD
+1465 VFLRPAKPDPFEE
-1477 DAATV
+1477 AATL

-1492 EKFVETINI
+1492 EKFVETSGV

-1518 DLLVKEESKRQVNV
+1518 DLLVKEESKRQVSV

-1566 YVKFKKDQKLDL
+1566 YVKDL

-1601 MAWSQKSNV
+1601 MVWSQKSNV
-1610 IICLH
+1610 IVCLH
-1615 TANELLDPFWPTETG
+1615 TANELLDPFWPTELG
-1630 KELSYGDVSVMLE
+1630 QELSYGDVSVNLM

-1665 SQSVA
+1665 SLTVA
-1670 LLQPKLWPKNSP
+1670 LLQPKLWSKNTP
-1682 EQVLGVAQNLIDAY
+1682 EQILGVAQNLIDSY

-1701 EQKQQQ
+1701 EQKLPQ

-1720 RSSLITV
+1720 RSSLVTV
-1727 AITTILATQ
+1727 AIVTILATQ

-1745 IDIWYRI
+1745 IDLWYRI

-1764 YIQLSYQIVL
+1764 LIQLSYQIVL
-1774 NNGHSILNKRGILT
+1774 NNGHGILNRRGILT

-1796 AASNAVQE
+1796 VASSAVKE